1 MAITRRFFIGGAA
14 AFGAF
19 GGLRLVGAPN
29 FRRDGKPNLRFGVMS
44 DIHIRYV
51 DRSGREAQGW
61 GSNATFRRALEWFRA
76 QNVDAVVI
84 AGDMADYG
92 LTDDLEAVVQA
103 WQDVFPNNRY
113 PDGRPVEKVFIYGNH
128 DFLGYLYGNAVEKR
142 FPDEKE
148 RVKHILRADLKGN
161 WRKFFH
167 EDYSRLYAKEIKG
180 YRFIAQHWD
189 DGTGMETRYGWGEGH
204 LGEGLD
210 AYFKAHGKA
219 IDPSRPFFYVQH
231 PHLKDTCYG
240 SWAWGHDNG
249 GATRALSSYPNAI
262 ALSGHSHYSLTD
274 ERSVW
279 QGAFT
284 SVGTASLLYTGLP
297 FDECAP
303 GGQENAGASGKDAWR
318 HNAAKLSPM
327 FWRDDCRQGMLWS
340 VYDDC
345 IVIRRREM
353 LSGLDV
359 GDDWVMPLPAAE
371 SKPFAFAER
380 ARKLSAPRFAD
391 GAKLEV
397 ERTKARNRGGKS
409 PDGKESVPS
418 VEKDAYRI
426 SIPPVAPDKSA
437 RAFEFEVVAE
447 SKGGEKRTKF
457 VMAEGFNHAL
467 THKRAT
473 RKTSCAFALD
483 ELPKGEV
490 RFVVTPMNCFHGRGA
505 SLASEW
511 IVV

>member
-14 AFGAF
+14 VFGAF

-29 FRRDGKPNLRFGVMS
+29 FRRDGKPNLRFGVVS
-44 DIHIRYV
+44 DIHIRYI
-51 DRSGREAQGW
+51 DRDGKEAQGW
-61 GSNATFRRALEWFRA
+61 GSNATFHRALEWFRA

-103 WQDVFPNNRY
+103 WQDVFPNDRY

-180 YRFIAQHWD
+180 YRFVAQHWD

-249 GATRALSSYPNAI
+249 GATRALSAYPNAI

-284 SVGTASLLYTGLP
+284 SIGTSSLRY
-297 FDECAP
+297 
-303 GGQENAGASGKDAWR
+303 GGSAGQYEQ
-318 HNAAKLSPM
+318 
-327 FWRDDCRQGMLWS
+327 RQGMLVK
-340 VYDDC
+340 VYEDRVV
-345 IVIRRREM
+345 IVRRDFLHDES
-353 LSGLDV
+353 L
-359 GDDWVMPLPAAE
+359 GDDWIIPLPAADA
-371 SKPFAFAER
+371 KPFAYDV
-380 ARKLSAPRFAD
+380 RKAKGSAPEFAAD
-391 GAKLEV
+391 AKLAVTREEKGWLV
-397 ERTKARNRGGKS
+397 TIPCADAAATRAFRYEIATGLKDK
-409 PDGKESVPS
+409 DGK
-418 VEKDAYRI
+418 
-426 SIPPVAPDKSA
+426 
-437 RAFEFEVVAE
+437 
-447 SKGGEKRTKF
+447 
-457 VMAEGFNHAL
+457 AL
-467 THKRAT
+467 TFRAYDAKYNMPRFMSGAPT
-473 RKTSCAFALD
+473 KYLVKD
-483 ELPKGEV
+483 EALPKGADGKALAPKI
-490 RFVVTPMNCFHGRGA
+490 VVTPLGCFGNRGKA
-505 SLASEW
+505 LSA
-511 IVV
+511 